1 MIAYDLGVNVFFKG
15 HSNKL
20 SFCYQ
25 NRPVYN
31 LQKEVDSRKGAFIL
45 QYHIVLN

>member
-1 MIAYDLGVNVFFKG
+1 MVTYDLGVNVFFKG